1 MILVISGSN
10 ESLSRETLSKVLDK
24 LPLAGLVRINYEA
37 KLLIDCLQDASTVPM
52 FGSHRS
58 LLIEGMPEI
67 AELKKLEHDFKSL
80 PPEVKIIFW
89 IPMDL
94 KPNDPLTKFFTELS
108 AQFYSSNKK
117 EGDLIFNFLD
127 ALSSG
132 NTSLTYSLFSKL
144 RGKEVEPQYILGMII
159 WQHRQLIH
167 AKLTTQYSLLAHP
180 YVQRK
185 LQLLLNNLSTEQII
199 NRLEFLE
206 TCDEQIKNG
215 TLSRSILIE
224 HIMANFHANKN
235 LSQAHN

>member
-1 MILVISGSN
+1 MILVISGGN
-10 ESLSRETLSKVLDK
+10 ESLSREALSKVIDQ
-24 LPLAGLVRINYEA
+24 LPLEGLVRINYET
-37 KLLIDCLQDASTVPM
+37 KLMTDCLQDASTVPM

-58 LLIEGMPEI
+58 LLIEGVPEI
-67 AELKKLEHDFKSL
+67 AELKKLEQTFTTL

-94 KPNDPLTKFFTELS
+94 KPNDPLTKFFTHLS
-108 AQFYSSNKK
+108 AKFYFSNKK

-127 ALSSG
+127 ALASM
-132 NTSLTYSLFSKL
+132 NTPLTYSLLSKL
-144 RGKEVEPQYILGMII
+144 REKEVDPQYILSMII

-167 AKLTTQYSLLAHP
+167 AKLTTQFSLLAHP

-185 LQLLLNNLSTEQII
+185 LQLLLHHLTTEQII

-224 HIMANFHANKN
+224 HIMANFYANKN
-235 LSQAHN
+235 LS